1 MRSRSQSGVTLIELL
16 VALMVSAAVMAGVVA
31 TVASQQQAYYNGHQ
45 MRSAQMSARSALLFM
60 EQRIAMAGF
69 GMDPAL
75 TFDFAWYGNP
85 SGAAGAPGVEGFPAP
100 LLCPAAMTNGCPRDA
115 TNNADEIVFYERNA
129 NYSWPIGGNPVGR
142 AWQAT
147 SIAGDVLT
155 LQARVN
161 DRFPRGQ
168 ILLAVCETDG
178 NSYAY
183 VTVATSVT
191 TAAAGPLQVNLIPSA
206 TAPASP
212 FRRQDVAT
220 SAAPP
225 GVASGSCPL
234 IRVFQIDRYRFHI
247 RPVAV
252 DNYGGTIVYTP
263 YLMLDQGI
271 DANGDGLVDEQDEFF
286 VAEGIE
292 LIQFAYVF
300 GAAAVPTAGDGVS
313 AAPGTAI
320 TLTPEAVGAQGDVTP
335 NRITTTV
342 FPLAPPTQGR
352 SIYNPSSWYPQ
363 SMSSAL
369 RQTNNQGNIAAV
381 KISLVARAPDR
392 DTQTNTTLS
401 VVAPLA
407 LQFPLFNYA
416 PAAGLPVWIYQNWNR
431 GVPGDDAYQRLQI
444 ETSIPAPNMAVRGMI
459 VN

>member
-1 MRSRSQSGVTLIELL
+1 MRSRSQDGVTLVELL
-16 VALMVSAAVMAGVVA
+16 VALVVTSVVIVGVVA
-31 TVASQQQAYYNGHQ
+31 TVASQQQVYYNGHQ
-45 MRSAQMSARSALLFM
+45 MRTAQMNARGALLFM

-75 TFDFAWYGNP
+75 AFDFGWYGNP
-85 SGAAGAPGVEGFPAP
+85 NGAPGVEGGFPSP
-100 LLCPAAMTNGCPRDA
+100 SLCPAAMGACPRDA
-115 TNNADEIVFYERNA
+115 TNNADEIVFYERNS
-129 NYSWPIGGNPVGR
+129 NYSWPSGGNPVGR

-147 SIAGDVLT
+147 ALVGDTLT
-155 LQARVN
+155 LQARVG
-161 DRFPRGQ
+161 DRFAAGQ
-168 ILLAVCETDG
+168 ILLAVCDTDG

-183 VTVATSVT
+183 VTVSVT
-191 TAAAGPLQVNLIPSA
+191 NPPGPGAVVAANGPLQLNLFNSIA
-206 TAPASP
+206 ASP
-212 FRRQDVAT
+212 FRRQDAAT

-252 DNYGGTIVYTP
+252 DNFQGTVVYVP

-271 DANGDGLVDEQDEFF
+271 DVTGDSVVDDQDELF

-300 GAAAVPTAGDGVS
+300 ESAAVPTAGDGG
-313 AAPGTAI
+313 AAI
-320 TLTPEAVGAQGDVTP
+320 TLTPEAVGAQGNVTP

-352 SIYNPSSWYPQ
+352 GIYFPSSWYPQ

-381 KISLVARAPDR
+381 KIALVARSPDR
-392 DTQTNTTLS
+392 DTRARTTLS
-401 VVAPLA
+401 VVSPFTL
-407 LQFPLFNYA
+407 LDYA

-444 ETSIPAPNMAVRGMI
+444 ETSVPVPNMAVRGMI